1 MTERPLAETAPA
13 FVAMAH
19 RIVWATVATV
29 DPSGHPR
36 TRILHPIWEWDGERL
51 TGWIAT
57 GPNTPKAR
65 DLAHESRVSL
75 TYWDPSQ
82 DVATADCDTAWEAD
96 AESKRVGWQRF
107 VDGPPPVGY
116 DPSIIPGWDGP
127 DSESF
132 GILRLQPVR
141 LRVFPG
147 TLLMQGTGELLTW
160 AA

>member
-1 MTERPLAETAPA
+1 MSVHSLPETAPA
-13 FVAMAH
+13 FVEMAH

-29 DPSGHPR
+29 DSTGAPR
-36 TRILHPIWEWDGERL
+36 TRILHPIWEWDGQRL

-57 GPNTPKAR
+57 GPNSPKAR

-82 DVATADCDTAWEAD
+82 DVATADCDTAWEHD
-96 AESKRVGWQRF
+96 LESKRIGWQRF

-116 DPSIIPGWDGP
+116 DPSMIPAWQSP
-127 DSESF
+127 ESEAF
-132 GILRLQPVR
+132 GILRLEPFH

-147 TLLMQGTGELLTW
+147 TLLMQGTGTLLEWT
-160 AA
+160 A